1 MKNSKAWI
9 IWLITI
15 MALILSNRNPLYL
28 LFILIGLLILGSKL
42 ARKMGQKSWLSHNL
56 RFLGTMIVLS
66 GIINT
71 LFTHRGNSVIFT
83 LPDTWILIGGK
94 ITLESLVYGVI
105 NGFVIGSLYI
115 TFNIFNLALTVKQI
129 TGLIPK
135 IFQPISITISIAL
148 TFFPSVQQRA
158 REIKEAQLIR
168 GNQMKRIV
176 DWLPLLGPLL
186 ITSLENAFSLSES
199 MTARGYLTRTKSLSG
214 INVTFPI
221 IIATFF
227 VFSGWI
233 LHLYDYPSVISYIL
247 YFIGASTVVLSI
259 LLANK
264 KVSMTNYHKEDWKTN
279 DIVLSASF
287 IVIILAWAVLQTSGA
302 LPSVSYSPYPDLYL
316 PAIELPGVLISASSI
331 LPVIFIDK

>member
-9 IWLITI
+9 IWLIAM
-15 MALILSNRNPLYL
+15 MALILSNRNPIYL
-28 LFILIGLLILGSKL
+28 LILLLGLLILGSKL
-42 ARKMGQKSWLSHNL
+42 ASKKGQKSWLSQNL
-56 RFLGTMIVLS
+56 RFLGTMFVLS

-105 NGFVIGSLYI
+105 NGLVIGSLYI
-115 TFNIFNLALTVKQI
+115 VFNIFNLALTVKQI

-135 IFQPISITISIAL
+135 IFQPIAITISIAL

-176 DWLPLLGPLL
+176 DWLPLLAPLL

-199 MTARGYLTRTKSLSG
+199 MTARGYYSRTKSLSG
-214 INVTFPI
+214 LHITLPF
-221 IIATFF
+221 IIATFL

-233 LHLYDYPSVISYIL
+233 LRLYNYPSMISYVL
-247 YFIGASTVVLSI
+247 YFISSSIIILSI
-259 LLANK
+259 LLANRK
-264 KVSMTNYHKEDWKTN
+264 IKITHYHEEDWGTY
-279 DIVLSASF
+279 DIVLSPVF
-287 IVIILAWAVLQTSGA
+287 LGIILVWAALQTSGA
-302 LPSVSYSPYPDLYL
+302 LPSVSYSPYPDLR
-316 PAIELPGVLISASSI
+316 LPGIQFSGIIICASSL
-331 LPVIFIDK
+331 LPVMFTDK